1 MWNWIFRLIVVV
13 VFAAVAW
20 NLWPM
25 LTRGEGRYYNC
36 TLAEINPDYPPTV
49 REQCRKL
56 NK

>member
-1 MWNWIFRLIVVV
+1 MWNCIFVLIVSA
-13 VFAAVAW
+13 VFAVVAW

-25 LTRGEGRYYNC
+25 MTRGEGRYYNC
-36 TLAEINPDYPPTV
+36 SLAEIHPDYPTAV

>member
-1 MWNWIFRLIVVV
+1 MDWVFRAIVAAIFAIVV
-13 VFAAVAW
+13 W

-36 TLAEINPDYPPTV
+36 TLAEINPDYPPAV